1 MKSGAIF
8 SILGKAIRH
17 SDDLERIILEVI
29 FTRRLLRLSAHQGA
43 CAEQSDHANETRE
56 PAVFHYLAAS
66 FPYVLPN
73 ISIPRFSAD
82 MTW

>member
-17 SDDLERIILEVI
+17 SDDLER
-29 FTRRLLRLSAHQGA
+29 TRRLLRLSAHQGA